1 MPARLG
7 KSSAIN
13 RVIQELKDSDDVFVM
28 TDAEATLE
36 DGALHDGRWMKDP
49 SIGAVCGTLS
59 EQTEDSAYRG
69 WYRWFRTGNLGLILL
84 RSLKAQSQLIA

>member
-28 TDAEATLE
+28 TDAEPI
-36 DGALHDGRWMKDP
+36 GRWSLTP
-49 SIGAVCGTLS
+49 SRPLD
-59 EQTEDSAYRG
+59 ERPLNRG
-69 WYRWFRTGNLGLILL
+69 CLWNT
-84 RSLKAQSQLIA
+84 K